1 MQTKHDVKK
10 RLILSLLAEEIKG
23 EAESYPS
30 VRLFIRTMIL
40 IIKELTLAVS
50 FQCRQSCYTLT

>member
-10 RLILSLLAEEIKG
+10 AYFESLAEEIKG

-40 IIKELTLAVS
+40 IIKELILAVS
-50 FQCRQSCYTLT
+50 FQCRQSFYTLT